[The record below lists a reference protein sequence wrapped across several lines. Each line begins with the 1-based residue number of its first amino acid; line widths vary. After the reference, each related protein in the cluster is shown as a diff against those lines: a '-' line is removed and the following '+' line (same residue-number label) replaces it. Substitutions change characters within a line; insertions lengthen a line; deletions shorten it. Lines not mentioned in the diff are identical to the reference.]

1 MTTSAQPSQ
10 LTQNALVADK
20 RIPEATLG
28 RLSLYLR
35 MVGQLGDREVVSSEE
50 LAVLSGVN
58 PAMLRR
64 DLSWVGTVGTR
75 GVGYD
80 VATLQERLGE
90 VLGVLETR
98 TVVIIGV
105 GNLGHALAGYAGL
118 AQRGLTVVGLFDVDH
133 VGEVVA
139 GLTVQPIDELR
150 FNAASYSGS
159 LGVIA
164 TPAHAAQDA
173 LDVLVEV
180 GITGVLSFAPT
191 TLHAPE
197 GVDVRRVDLAGEL
210 QILAFHE
217 RMKTRSATRGIS

>member
-1 MTTSAQPSQ
+1 MTTAAGQQ
-10 LTQNALVADK
+10 LTARTTDGR

-35 MVGQLGDREVVSSEE
+35 MVDQLSERSLISSGE
-50 LAVLSGVN
+50 LATLSGVN

-80 VATLQERLGE
+80 VPTLRARLAE
-90 VLGVLETR
+90 TLGVEQSR

-118 AQRGLTVVGLFDVDH
+118 AARGFTVVGLFDPGH
-133 VGEVVA
+133 VGEVV
-139 GLTVQPIDELR
+139 GGITVRPIEELR
-150 FNAASYSGS
+150 AAADSYRESI
-159 LGVIA
+159 GVIA

-191 TLHAPE
+191 TLHAPP
-197 GVDVRRVDLAGEL
+197 GVDVRRVDLASEL
-210 QILAFHE
+210 QILAFHQ
-217 RMKTRSATRGIS
+217 RQKSHASTKGAS

>member
-1 MTTSAQPSQ
+1 MTTASGSRIAARTS
-10 LTQNALVADK
+10 DGR

-35 MVGQLGDREVVSSEE
+35 VLENLQNRALISSDE
-50 LAVLSGVN
+50 LAALSGVN
-58 PAMLRR
+58 SAMLRR
-64 DLSWVGTVGTR
+64 DLSWAGSVGTR

-80 VATLQERLGE
+80 VAALEGRLSE
-90 VLGVLETR
+90 VLGVGERR

-118 AQRGLTVVGLFDVDH
+118 PARGFQVVGLFDVDH

-139 GLTVQPIDELR
+139 GLEVRAIDELR
-150 FNAASYSGS
+150 AGPGEYRDSI
-159 LGVIA
+159 GVIA
-164 TPAHAAQDA
+164 TPAHAAQAA
-173 LDVLVEV
+173 LDVLVEI

-191 TLHAPE
+191 TLQAPP
-197 GVDVRRVDLAGEL
+197 GVDVRRVDLASEL

-217 RMKTRSATRGIS
+217 RLKSASSTKGAS

>member
-1 MTTSAQPSQ
+1 MTTAARPPQ
-10 LTQNALVADK
+10 LTARTTDGR

-35 MVGQLGDREVVSSEE
+35 MVEQLGSRSLVSSDE
-50 LAVLSGVN
+50 LASLSGVN

-64 DLSWVGTVGTR
+64 DLSWAGTVGTR

-80 VATLQERLGE
+80 VDTLRLRLGE
-90 VLGVLETR
+90 VLGVEDGR
-98 TVVIIGV
+98 SVVIIGV

-118 AQRGLTVVGLFDVDH
+118 GARGFTVVGLFDVDH

-139 GLTVQPIDELR
+139 GTEVQPIDALR
-150 FNAASYSGS
+150 SDPAAYRDSI
-159 LGVIA
+159 GVIA
-164 TPAHAAQDA
+164 TPAHAAQAA

-180 GITGVLSFAPT
+180 GITAVLSFAPT
-191 TLHAPE
+191 RLQAPD
-197 GVDVRRVDLAGEL
+197 GVDVRRVDLASEL

-217 RMKTRSATRGIS
+217 RMKSCTTKGAS